1 MDQFKITLVKQS
13 RKPDPKTGKKKRTK
27 RVISDNK
34 PIEFNVKIHRGE
46 REE

>member
-13 RKPDPKTGKKKRTK
+13 RRPDPKTGRKKRVK
-27 RVISDNK
+27 RVLSDNK
-34 PIEFNVKIHRGE
+34 PIEFNVKIHKRE